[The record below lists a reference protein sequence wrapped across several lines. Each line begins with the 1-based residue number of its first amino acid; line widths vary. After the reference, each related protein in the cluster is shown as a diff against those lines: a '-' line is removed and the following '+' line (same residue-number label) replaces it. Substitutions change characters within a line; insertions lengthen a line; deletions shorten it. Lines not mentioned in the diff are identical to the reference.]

1 MGLNEFL
8 DTEQEI
14 TKELIKAE
22 EWQLI
27 IAQQI
32 QNQLI
37 AFEKQRKE
45 IEKKEKEMKAKLY
58 EVMKENGITGYE
70 SNDKKIKISLSDDG
84 VTETIDKERLFLEK
98 PDIFREYVKETPRK
112 GSIRITIRESK
123 DK

>member
-1 MGLNEFL
+1 MGLNEYL

-14 TKELIKAE
+14 TNELVKAE
-22 EWQLI
+22 EGQLI

-58 EVMKENGITGYE
+58 EVMKENEITGYE

-112 GSIRITIRESK
+112 GSIRITIRGEK
-123 DK
+123 

>member
-14 TKELIKAE
+14 TKELVKAE
-22 EWQLI
+22 EGQLI

-45 IEKKEKEMKAKLY
+45 IEKKEKEMKAKFY

-112 GSIRITIRESK
+112 GSIRITIRG

>member
-8 DTEQEI
+8 DTEQE
-14 TKELIKAE
+14 TTNELVKAE
-22 EWQLI
+22 EGQLI

-70 SNDKKIKISLSDDG
+70 SNDKRIKISLSDDG
-84 VTETIDKERLFLEK
+84 ITETIDKERLFLEK

-112 GSIRITIRESK
+112 GSIRITIRG

>member
-14 TKELIKAE
+14 TNELVKAE
-22 EWQLI
+22 EGQLI

-58 EVMKENGITGYE
+58 EVMKANGITGYE

-84 VTETIDKERLFLEK
+84 ITETIDKERLFLEK

-112 GSIRITIRESK
+112 GSIRITIRG

>member
-1 MGLNEFL
+1 MNLNDFL

-14 TKELIKAE
+14 TNELVKAE
-22 EWQLI
+22 EGQLI

-84 VTETIDKERLFLEK
+84 ITETIDKERLFLEK

-112 GSIRITIRESK
+112 GSIRITIRG

>member
-1 MGLNEFL
+1 MNLNDFL

-14 TKELIKAE
+14 TNELVKAE
-22 EWQLI
+22 EGQLI

-98 PDIFREYVKETPRK
+98 PDVFREYVKETPRK
-112 GSIRITIRESK
+112 GSIRITIRG